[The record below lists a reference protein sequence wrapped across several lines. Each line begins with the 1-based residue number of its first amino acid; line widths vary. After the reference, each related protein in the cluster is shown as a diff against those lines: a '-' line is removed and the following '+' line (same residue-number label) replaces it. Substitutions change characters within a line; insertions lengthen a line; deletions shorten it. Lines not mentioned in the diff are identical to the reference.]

1 MSLVLTRRKETVC
14 PKSYLKGKRGIP
26 SEREALYA
34 EFLPLVHQLIRKYG
48 GTYEMR
54 KDLEGE
60 IYYRFCMLLTAY
72 DPSRGVPLKPYL
84 VYQLKTSVYTFAR
97 REWRQNKREV
107 FFEAREEVPPFFD
120 PSAEWDDEIA
130 LQQVRNLLPGA
141 IAGLPL
147 RQRQVV
153 VWRYFEHRSF
163 EEIAELMNIKVAT
176 TRSILRHGLNNL
188 RVRLADKES
197 ELLLSA

>member
-14 PKSYLKGKRGIP
+14 HKNYLKGKRSAQ

-97 REWRQNKREV
+97 REWRQNKREIV
-107 FFEAREEVPPFFD
+107 FEAREEVPHLVD
-120 PSAEWDDEIA
+120 PSIEWDEEIA

-141 IAGLPL
+141 IANLPL

-153 VWRYFEHRSF
+153 LWRYFEHRSF

-188 RVRLADKES
+188 RARLADQEN
-197 ELLLSA
+197 ELSKNA

>member
-1 MSLVLTRRKETVC
+1 MSLVLTRRKEAVC
-14 PKSYLKGKRGIP
+14 HKSHPASKRSIQ
-26 SEREALYA
+26 SDREALYA

-97 REWRQNKREV
+97 REWRHNKREV
-107 FFEAREEVPPFFD
+107 VFEAREDAADIVD
-120 PSAEWDDEIA
+120 PSTEWDDEIM
-130 LQQVRNLLPGA
+130 LQHVRTLLPTA
-141 IAGLPL
+141 ITALPL

-153 VWRYFEHRSF
+153 IWRYFEHRSF

-188 RVRLADKES
+188 RAKFADIDLKV
-197 ELLLSA
+197 